1 MDALNEQ
8 IDLILEQSLQEEV
21 FRELDLLLEKAN
33 PLSPREVRSVL
44 NGLGMQKPVVLQKFK
59 DYLKSQKSTPLGA
72 AADAEVADKVK
83 RLAQVF
89 SDIWDDFYSTGTAS
103 FVETPVEEPEEEETG
118 TGEEEEEEEE
128 EGPARE
134 PTEEEKEEYKKILD
148 NVARILAMKVMAG
161 GETSE
166 EIDSSAQILRR
177 HFLKK
182 KVLRRSLS
190 EAPDA
195 PTLPK
200 PEPRAERAAEESSTK
215 DRDALLDAIT
225 DEIKIDLETAKKNYA
240 ELLGSKWITKAKE
253 LHRRA
258 ISGYG
263 GVEGSDEYKK
273 RYVGVV
279 YLIMRQAGME
289 ADISK
294 LNEGKI
300 VEIVIDFNELR
311 KNRLDESF
319 LTMFGSWIKHLL
331 GAMFGDFN
339 IPGTVRGSKRD
350 IEAFAKAIGSEKRYI
365 DTAKRYGLDHPTTY
379 KYRSRLDTATK
390 GFEKETGITWPF
402 E

>member
-103 FVETPVEEPEEEETG
+103 FVETPVEEPEEREEEETG
-118 TGEEEEEEEE
+118 PEEEEEEEEEE

-134 PTEEEKEEYKKILD
+134 PTEEEKEEYKEILD
-148 NVARILAMKVMAG
+148 AVARILAMRVMAG

-166 EIDSSAQILRR
+166 EIDSSAQILRK

-200 PEPRAERAAEESSTK
+200 PEPRAGRAAEESSTK

-240 ELLGSKWITKAKE
+240 ELLDSKWMTRAKE
-253 LHRRA
+253 IHTA
-258 ISGYG
+258 S
-263 GVEGSDEYKK
+263 SSNDEYKK
-273 RYVGVV
+273 RYLGVV

-350 IEAFAKAIGSEKRYI
+350 IESFARAIGSEKRYI
-365 DTAKRYGLDHPTTY
+365 DTARRYGLDHPTTY
-379 KYRSRLDTATK
+379 KYKSRLDTATK

>member
-21 FRELDLLLEKAN
+21 FRKLDLLLEEIK

-59 DYLKSQKSTPLGA
+59 DYLKSQKSSPLGA

-103 FVETPVEEPEEEETG
+103 FVETPVEEPEEREEEETG
-118 TGEEEEEEEE
+118 PEEEE
-128 EGPARE
+128 EGPTRE

-166 EIDSSAQILRR
+166 EIDSSAQILRK

-190 EAPDA
+190 EAPA
-195 PTLPK
+195 TPTLPK
-200 PEPRAERAAEESSTK
+200 PEPEAGRAAEESSTK

-225 DEIKIDLETAKKNYA
+225 DEIKIDLKTAKKNYA
-240 ELLGSKWITKAKE
+240 ELLGSIWMTKAKE
-253 LHRRA
+253 LHSA
-258 ISGYG
+258 SSS
-263 GVEGSDEYKK
+263 SDEYKK
-273 RYVGVV
+273 RYLGVV

-350 IEAFAKAIGSEKRYI
+350 IAAFASAIGSEKRYI
-365 DTAKRYGLDHPTTY
+365 DTARRYGLDHPTTY
-379 KYRSRLDTATK
+379 KYKSRLDTATK

>member
-21 FRELDLLLEKAN
+21 FRKLDLLLEEIK

-44 NGLGMQKPVVLQKFK
+44 NGVEMQKPVVLQKFK
-59 DYLKSQKSTPLGA
+59 DYLKSQKSSPLGA
-72 AADAEVADKVK
+72 AADAEVVDKVK

-89 SDIWDDFYSTGTAS
+89 SDIWDDLYSTGTAS
-103 FVETPVEEPEEEETG
+103 FMETPVEEPEEREEEETG
-118 TGEEEEEEEE
+118 PEEEGEEE

-134 PTEEEKEEYKKILD
+134 PTEEEKEEYKEILD
-148 NVARILAMKVMAG
+148 AVARILAMRVMAG
-161 GETSE
+161 GETIEKISG
-166 EIDSSAQILRR
+166 SASILRK

-190 EAPDA
+190 EAPAA

-200 PEPRAERAAEESSTK
+200 PEPKAERAAEESSTK

-225 DEIKIDLETAKKNYA
+225 DEIKIDLKTAKKNYA
-240 ELLGSKWITKAKE
+240 ELIDSKWMTKAKE
-253 LHRRA
+253 IHA
-258 ISGYG
+258 AS
-263 GVEGSDEYKK
+263 SSDDEYKK
-273 RYVGVV
+273 RYLGVV
-279 YLIMRQAGME
+279 YLIMKQAGME

-319 LTMFGSWIKHLL
+319 LTMFGSWVKHLL

-339 IPGTVRGSKRD
+339 IPGTVRGSKKD
-350 IEAFAKAIGSEKRYI
+350 IAAFASAIGSEKRYI
-365 DTAKRYGLDHPTTY
+365 DTARRYGLDHPTTY
-379 KYRSRLDTATK
+379 KYKSRLDTATK

>member
-103 FVETPVEEPEEEETG
+103 FVETPVEEPEEREEEETG
-118 TGEEEEEEEE
+118 PEEEEEEEE

-134 PTEEEKEEYKKILD
+134 PTEEEKEEYKEILD
-148 NVARILAMKVMAG
+148 AVARILAMRVMAG
-161 GETSE
+161 GETVEKISG
-166 EIDSSAQILRR
+166 SASILRK

-190 EAPDA
+190 EAPSA
-195 PTLPK
+195 PTPSAPTPSEPK
-200 PEPRAERAAEESSTK
+200 AERAAEESSTK

-225 DEIKIDLETAKKNYA
+225 DEIKIDLKTAKKNYA
-240 ELLGSKWITKAKE
+240 ELIDSKWMTRAKE
-253 LHRRA
+253 IHA
-258 ISGYG
+258 AS
-263 GVEGSDEYKK
+263 SSNDEYKK
-273 RYVGVV
+273 RYLGVV
-279 YLIMRQAGME
+279 YLIMKQAGME

-339 IPGTVRGSKRD
+339 IPGTVRGSKKD
-350 IEAFAKAIGSEKRYI
+350 IAAFASAIGSEKRYI
-365 DTAKRYGLDHPTTY
+365 DTARRYGLDHPTTY
-379 KYRSRLDTATK
+379 KYKSRLDTATK